1 MQIDE
6 TLKNYDLIYG
16 KNQTQGIV
24 SLESNDEFIELFI
37 QAEGGEINSSK
48 IPNKF
53 WLVCNEDL
61 GGFRRLNGNGYYKWG
76 KQFLT
81 KNELYSFKNHFNHKD
96 IFVIY
101 DSKESSMVLKGLT
114 YYKGLKPKDISILS
128 FDIETTGLFHDKDA
142 KLLLISN
149 TYRQGYIIKKKLF
162 AYDDYKDEGEMID
175 AWCKWVRQKDPSI
188 MCGHN
193 INGFDLH
200 YLNFLAKKANTEL
213 KLGRDGSAM
222 TVKTRESKKRVD
234 GSRDIHYFKSHIY
247 GREIVDTMFLAINH
261 DMATKKYISYG
272 LKQIIKQ
279 EGLEK
284 ANRTFYD
291 ASKIR
296 FNYKD
301 PVEWAKI
308 KEYCKDDSDDALAL
322 FDLMVP
328 AQFYLANSIPKS
340 FQSLTESA
348 TGSQLNSFLL
358 RSYIQNAHSIPKA
371 SQLEKVKGGISFGI
385 PGIYSNVIKI
395 DLKSAY
401 PSQVLRFKLY
411 DPIKD
416 PEANFYKMVHHFTYE
431 RFDLK
436 EQYEKTKDPYY
447 LAREQAA
454 KIVINSAYGLMNT
467 PGLNFNN
474 STIANKITKE
484 TRNMIELS
492 LKWSSDKDMTFY
504 KQYMKEEDEPSVS
517 DS

>member
-1 MQIDE
+1 MQID
-6 TLKNYDLIYG
+6 KSLIFG
-16 KNQTQGIV
+16 KNPTERIV
-24 SLESNDEFIELFI
+24 SLESNDDYMELFI
-37 QAEGGEINSSK
+37 QEDGGEVRSEQV
-48 IPNKF
+48 PNKF
-53 WLVCNEDL
+53 WILSNEDHAKM
-61 GGFRRLNGNGYYKWG
+61 RKLNGNSHYKWG
-76 KQFLT
+76 KQFNT
-81 KNELYSFKNHFNHKD
+81 KKDLYGFKRYFDDKD
-96 IFVIY
+96 LFMIY
-101 DSKESSMVLKGLT
+101 DNKESSMVLKGYT
-114 YYKGLKPKDISILS
+114 YYKGMKPADVSILS
-128 FDIETTGLFHDKDA
+128 FDLETTGINHDDNSKI
-142 KLLLISN
+142 LLISN

-162 AYDDYKDEGEMID
+162 SYDEYSDQGEMLQ
-175 AWCKWVRQKDPSI
+175 AWCHWVRTKDPSI
-188 MCGHN
+188 ITGHN
-193 INGFDLH
+193 INGYDLQ
-200 YLNFLAKKANTEL
+200 YLNYVAYKSGVSLN
-213 KLGRDGSAM
+213 LGRDGS
-222 TVKTRESKKRVD
+222 VLKIKTKESKKRVD
-234 GSRDIHYFKSHIY
+234 GSRDIMYFKSHIY
-247 GREIVDTMFLAINH
+247 GREIIDTMFLSINH
-261 DMATKKYISYG
+261 DMATKKYVSYG

-296 FNYKD
+296 DNYKD
-301 PVEWAKI
+301 PIEWAKI

-358 RSYIQNAHSIPKA
+358 RSYIQNAHSVPKA

-411 DPIKD
+411 DPEKD

-447 LAREQAA
+447 LAREQAG

-474 STIANKITKE
+474 STIASKITKE
-484 TRNMIELS
+484 TRDMIELS
-492 LKWSSDKDMTFY
+492 LKWSSSKDMEFY
-504 KQYMKEEDEPSVS
+504 KQYMKEEDNEETL
-517 DS
+517 

>member
-1 MQIDE
+1 MNE
-6 TLKNYDLIYG
+6 ELIYG
-16 KNQTQGIV
+16 KSPIKGIV
-24 SLESNDEFIELFI
+24 SLESNDEHIELFI
-37 QAEGGEINSSK
+37 QNEHGEVESK
-48 IPNKF
+48 KIDNRF
-53 WLVCNEDL
+53 WILCNEDP
-61 GGFRRLNGNGYYKWG
+61 GNFKRLKGESYYKWG
-76 KQFLT
+76 KQFKT
-81 KNELYSFKNHFNHKD
+81 KAELYNFKNSHYHNDLFM
-96 IFVIY
+96 VY
-101 DSKESSMVLKGLT
+101 DLKESSMVLKGLT
-114 YYKGLKPKDISILS
+114 YFKGLKPKDISILS
-128 FDIETTGLFHDKDA
+128 FDLETTSLDHNEHA
-142 KLLLISN
+142 KILLISN
-149 TYRQGYIIKKKLF
+149 TFRKNGILTRKLF
-162 AYDDYKDEGEMID
+162 AYDDYSDEGEMLLD
-175 AWCKWVRQKDPSI
+175 WCRWVRKMDPSI
-188 MCGHN
+188 LCGHN
-193 INGFDLH
+193 INGFDLL
-200 YLNFLAKKANTEL
+200 YLKFIADKYDLDLN
-213 KLGRDGSAM
+213 LGRDGSPLRI
-222 TVKTRESKKRVD
+222 KTRQSKKRVD
-234 GSRDIHYFKSHIY
+234 GSRDIHYFKSAIY
-247 GREIVDTMFLAINH
+247 GREIVDTMFLSINY
-261 DMATKKYISYG
+261 DIVAKKYVSYG

-291 ASKIR
+291 ASQIR
-296 FNYKD
+296 FNYQK
-301 PVEWAKI
+301 PTEWAKI

-328 AQFYLANSIPKS
+328 AHFYLANSIPKS
-340 FQSLTESA
+340 FQAITESA

-358 RSYIQNAHSIPKA
+358 RSYIQYGHSIPKA
-371 SQLEKVKGGISFGI
+371 SQLSKVKGGISFGI

-447 LAREQAA
+447 LAREQAG

-474 STIANKITKE
+474 SDIANKITEE
-484 TRNMIELS
+484 TRDMIELS

-517 DS
+517 DF

>member
-1 MQIDE
+1 MQID
-6 TLKNYDLIYG
+6 NSLIFG
-16 KNQTQGIV
+16 KNPTERIV
-24 SLESNDEFIELFI
+24 SLESNNDCMELFI
-37 QAEGGEINSSK
+37 QDENGEVISK
-48 IPNKF
+48 EIPNRF

-61 GGFRRLNGNGYYKWG
+61 GGFKRLKGESHYKWG
-76 KQFLT
+76 KQFT
-81 KNELYSFKNHFNHKD
+81 NKRDLYAFKNHYIQKD

-101 DSKESSMVLKGLT
+101 DNKESSMVLKGLT

-128 FDIETTGLFHDKDA
+128 FDIETIGLFHDQNA
-142 KLLLISN
+142 KILLISN
-149 TYRQGYIIKKKLF
+149 TFRKNGIITKKLF
-162 AYDDYKDEGEMID
+162 AYDDYADEADMLSN
-175 AWCKWVRQKDPSI
+175 WCKWVCKMDPSI
-188 MCGHN
+188 LIGHN

-200 YLNFLAKKANTEL
+200 YIKFIADKYFVDL
-213 KLGRDGSAM
+213 KLGRNESIM
-222 TVKTRESKKRVD
+222 TVKHKESKKRVD

-247 GREIVDTMFLAINH
+247 GREIVDTMFLSINH

-284 ANRTFYD
+284 ANRVFYD

-301 PVEWAKI
+301 PIEWEKI

-340 FQSLTESA
+340 FQALTESA

-358 RSYIQNAHSIPKA
+358 RSYIQFGHSIPKA
-371 SQLEKVKGGISFGI
+371 SALEKVKGGISFGI

-447 LAREQAA
+447 LAREQAG

-484 TRNMIELS
+484 TRDMIESS
-492 LKWSSDKDMTFY
+492 LIWASDKDMTFY
-504 KQYMKEEDEPSVS
+504 KQYMKEEEEN
-517 DS
+517 DSTF

>member
-1 MQIDE
+1 MPTD
-6 TLKNYDLIYG
+6 NALIYG
-16 KNQTQGIV
+16 KNPTERIV
-24 SLESNDEFIELFI
+24 SLESNDEFMELFI
-37 QAEGGEINSSK
+37 QDEIGIIYSHKVDNR
-48 IPNKF
+48 F
-53 WLVCNEDL
+53 WLVCNENL
-61 GGFRRLNGNGYYKWG
+61 GNNMKCLKGDGYYKWG
-76 KQFLT
+76 KQFSN
-81 KNELYSFKNHFNHKD
+81 KKDLYSFKNYYSSRD
-96 IFVIY
+96 IFIIY
-101 DSKESSMVLKGLT
+101 DNKESSMVLKGLT
-114 YYKGLKPKDISILS
+114 YYKGMKPKEVSILS
-128 FDIETTGLFHDKDA
+128 FDIETTGLFHDENA
-142 KLLLISN
+142 KILLISN
-149 TYRQGYIIKKKLF
+149 TFRDNNGKITKELF
-162 AYDDYKDEGEMID
+162 AYDDFEDEGDMIS
-175 AWCKWVRQKDPSI
+175 AWCSWVYTMDPSI
-188 MCGHN
+188 LCGHN

-200 YLNFLAKKANTEL
+200 YLNFIANKYNMNL
-213 KLGRDGSAM
+213 NLGRDGSAM

-247 GREIVDTMFLAINH
+247 GREIIDTMFLSINH
-261 DMATKKYISYG
+261 DMATKKYVSYG

-296 FNYKD
+296 INYKD

-340 FQSLTESA
+340 FQALTESA

-447 LAREQAA
+447 LAREQAG

-484 TRNMIELS
+484 TRDMIELS
-492 LKWSSDKDMTFY
+492 LKWSSDKDMEFY
-504 KQYMKEEDEPSVS
+504 KQYMKDEEDEVQI
-517 DS
+517 